1 MNSIEKTMDGRQ
13 QLVAVK
19 LNECVRE
26 SKIKIYDIVKRGIDL
41 IIGIIGL
48 MICLPLFIIIAILIK
63 IDSKGPI
70 FFKHKR
76 IGKHGNKLE
85 IYKFRT
91 MIENAEEA
99 MKNFTEEQ
107 KKEFAE
113 NFKLENDPR
122 VTRIGKILRKTS
134 LDELP
139 QIINILKGEMS
150 IIGPRPIVKNEL
162 EKYGRDKQKFLSV
175 APGLTGYWAAN
186 GRSDVSYEERMALEL
201 YYIDNRSLILD
212 LKIFMKTIL
221 SVLKGKGAR

>member
-1 MNSIEKTMDGRQ
+1 MSSLEKAIDNE
-13 QLVAVK
+13 QLVVTQID
-19 LNECVRE
+19 ECVE
-26 SKIKIYDIVKRGIDL
+26 KSKVKVYDFVKRIIDIIIGVIGL
-41 IIGIIGL
+41 IICLPIFVIIGII
-48 MICLPLFIIIAILIK
+48 IK

-76 IGKHGNKLE
+76 IGKHGKKIE

-91 MIENAEEA
+91 MMDNAEEA

-122 VTRIGKILRKTS
+122 VTRVGKILRKTS

-150 IIGPRPIVKNEL
+150 IIGPRPIVKSEL
-162 EKYGRDKQKFLSV
+162 EKYGNNQGKFLSV

-201 YYIDNRSLILD
+201 YYVENRSLILD
-212 LKIFMKTIL
+212 LKIFFKTIW
-221 SVLKGKGAR
+221 SVLRGRGAR

>member
-1 MNSIEKTMDGRQ
+1 MNSLQKTMDEQ
-13 QLVAVK
+13 QLVVEK
-19 LNECVRE
+19 IDECVSK
-26 SKIKIYDIVKRGIDL
+26 SKIKAYDILKRFIDIIIGTIGL
-41 IIGIIGL
+41 IVCIPIFIIIGI
-48 MICLPLFIIIAILIK
+48 AIK
-63 IDSKGPI
+63 IDSKGPV

-76 IGKHGNKLE
+76 IGKHGKKLE

-122 VTRIGKILRKTS
+122 VTRVGKILRKTS

-150 IIGPRPIVKNEL
+150 IIGPRPVVKSEL
-162 EKYGRDKQKFLSV
+162 EKYGSNQDKFLSV
-175 APGLTGYWAAN
+175 APGLTGNWAAN

-201 YYIDNRSLILD
+201 DYIENRNLILD
-212 LKIFMKTIL
+212 MKIFFKTIG
-221 SVLKGKGAR
+221 SVLKGRGAR

>member
-1 MNSIEKTMDGRQ
+1 MNSLQKTMDEQ
-13 QLVAVK
+13 QLVVEK
-19 LNECVRE
+19 IDECVSK
-26 SKIKIYDIVKRGIDL
+26 SKIKAYDILKRFIDIIIGTIGL
-41 IIGIIGL
+41 IVCIPIFIIIGI
-48 MICLPLFIIIAILIK
+48 AIK
-63 IDSKGPI
+63 IDSKGPV

-76 IGKHGNKLE
+76 IGKHGKKLE

-122 VTRIGKILRKTS
+122 VTRVGKILRKTS

-150 IIGPRPIVKNEL
+150 IIGPRPVVRSEL
-162 EKYGRDKQKFLSV
+162 EKYGSNQDKFLSV
-175 APGLTGYWAAN
+175 APGLTGNWAAN

-201 YYIDNRSLILD
+201 DYVNNRSLILD
-212 LKIFMKTIL
+212 MKIFFKTIG
-221 SVLKGKGAR
+221 SVLKGRGAR

>member
-1 MNSIEKTMDGRQ
+1 MNSLQKTMDEQ
-13 QLVAVK
+13 QLVVEK
-19 LNECVRE
+19 IDECVSK
-26 SKIKIYDIVKRGIDL
+26 SKIKAYDILKRFIDIIISTIGL
-41 IIGIIGL
+41 IVCIPIFIIIGI
-48 MICLPLFIIIAILIK
+48 AIK
-63 IDSKGPI
+63 IDSKGPV

-76 IGKHGNKLE
+76 IGKHGKKLE

-122 VTRIGKILRKTS
+122 VTRVGKILRKTS

-150 IIGPRPIVKNEL
+150 IIGPRPVVKSEL
-162 EKYGRDKQKFLSV
+162 EKYGSNQDKFLSV

-201 YYIDNRSLILD
+201 YYVNNRSLILD
-212 LKIFMKTIL
+212 MKIFFKTIG
-221 SVLKGKGAR
+221 SVLKGRGAR

>member
-1 MNSIEKTMDGRQ
+1 MNSLQKTMDEQ
-13 QLVAVK
+13 QLVVEK
-19 LNECVRE
+19 IDECVSK
-26 SKIKIYDIVKRGIDL
+26 SKIKAYDILKRFIDIIIGTIGL
-41 IIGIIGL
+41 IVCIPIFIIIGI
-48 MICLPLFIIIAILIK
+48 AIK
-63 IDSKGPI
+63 IDSKGPV

-76 IGKHGNKLE
+76 IGKHGKKLE

-107 KKEFAE
+107 KKEFTE

-122 VTRIGKILRKTS
+122 VTRVGKILRKTS

-150 IIGPRPIVKNEL
+150 IIGPRPVVRSEL
-162 EKYGRDKQKFLSV
+162 EKYGSNQDKFLSV
-175 APGLTGYWAAN
+175 APGLTGNWAAN

-201 YYIDNRSLILD
+201 DYIENRNLILD
-212 LKIFMKTIL
+212 MKIFFKTIG
-221 SVLKGKGAR
+221 SVLKGRGAR

>member
-1 MNSIEKTMDGRQ
+1 MNSLQKTMDEQ
-13 QLVAVK
+13 QLVVEK
-19 LNECVRE
+19 IDECVSK
-26 SKIKIYDIVKRGIDL
+26 SKIKAYDILKRFIDIIIGTIGL
-41 IIGIIGL
+41 IVCIPIFIIIGI
-48 MICLPLFIIIAILIK
+48 AIK
-63 IDSKGPI
+63 IDSKGPV

-76 IGKHGNKLE
+76 IGKHGKKLE

-122 VTRIGKILRKTS
+122 VTRVGKILRKTS

-150 IIGPRPIVKNEL
+150 IIGPRPVVKSEL
-162 EKYGRDKQKFLSV
+162 EKYGSNQNKFLSV

-201 YYIDNRSLILD
+201 YYVNNRSLILD
-212 LKIFMKTIL
+212 MKIFFKTIG
-221 SVLKGKGAR
+221 SVLKGRGAR

>member
-1 MNSIEKTMDGRQ
+1 MSSLEKTLNEQ
-13 QLVAVK
+13 QLVVEK
-19 LNECVRE
+19 IDECVE
-26 SKIKIYDIVKRGIDL
+26 KSKVKTYDFVKRIID
-41 IIGIIGL
+41 IIISSIGL
-48 MICLPLFIIIAILIK
+48 IICLPIFIIIALLIK
-63 IDSKGPI
+63 IDSKGPV

-76 IGKHGNKLE
+76 IGKHGKKLE

-91 MIENAEEA
+91 MIDNAEEA
-99 MKNFTEEQ
+99 MKYFTEEQ
-107 KKEFAE
+107 KKEFKE

-122 VTRIGKILRKTS
+122 VTRVGKILRKTS

-162 EKYGRDKQKFLSV
+162 EKYGKNQERFLSV

-201 YYIDNRSLILD
+201 YYVDNRSLLLD
-212 LKIFMKTIL
+212 LKIFLKTIG
-221 SVLKGKGAR
+221 SVLKGRGAK

>member
-1 MNSIEKTMDGRQ
+1 MNSLQKTMDEQ
-13 QLVAVK
+13 QLVVEK
-19 LNECVRE
+19 IDECVSK
-26 SKIKIYDIVKRGIDL
+26 SKIKAYDILKRFIDIIIGTIGL
-41 IIGIIGL
+41 IVCIPIFIIIGI
-48 MICLPLFIIIAILIK
+48 AIK
-63 IDSKGPI
+63 IDSKGPV

-76 IGKHGNKLE
+76 IGKHGKKLE

-122 VTRIGKILRKTS
+122 VTRVGKILRKTS

-150 IIGPRPIVKNEL
+150 IIGPRPVVKSEL
-162 EKYGRDKQKFLSV
+162 EKYGSNQDKFLSV

-201 YYIDNRSLILD
+201 YYVNNRSLFLD
-212 LKIFMKTIL
+212 MKIFFKTIG
-221 SVLKGKGAR
+221 SVLKGRGAR